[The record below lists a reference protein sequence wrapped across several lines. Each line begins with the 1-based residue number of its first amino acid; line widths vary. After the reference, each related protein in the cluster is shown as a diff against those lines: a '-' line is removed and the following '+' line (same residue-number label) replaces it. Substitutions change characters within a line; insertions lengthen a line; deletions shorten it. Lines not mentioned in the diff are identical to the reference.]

1 MNELFYQSQ
10 FLSCKERFEN
20 DNCLQLSF
28 TSIKKSEV
36 ERISEICT
44 TEKLTYI
51 ITIPYNGLI
60 TFTITKLN

>member
-1 MNELFYQSQ
+1 MIDLFYQSQ
-10 FLSCKERFEN
+10 FLNCKERFEN

-36 ERISEICT
+36 ERINDICNY
-44 TEKLTYI
+44 EKLTYI